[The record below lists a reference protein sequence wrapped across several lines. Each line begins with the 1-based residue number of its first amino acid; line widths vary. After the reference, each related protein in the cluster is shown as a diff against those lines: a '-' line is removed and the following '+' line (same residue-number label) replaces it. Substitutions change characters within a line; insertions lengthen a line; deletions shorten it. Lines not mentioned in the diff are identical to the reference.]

1 MNDWQQHSRI
11 MTYVDQF
18 HKDLG
23 ALVTL
28 IEQLMLDRG
37 YVSLPSAGN
46 RASWGMSSHIER
58 PDAWRVPNLSRMFMP
73 EDSTSFSQTPFY
85 FINLETGTA
94 FDFPPVICGRLLHP
108 PLTENEV
115 YMGAY
120 NTAGFKSLTHKR
132 PSWRHLAVEQGWTVI
147 EPAFKSQATQARVF
161 LLNLFD
167 LGNKGAVLQN
177 IVVPLTEDVSLDEAL
192 TIPRH
197 PVPGAGNG
205 GA

>member
-1 MNDWQQHSRI
+1 MNDWQQHIKI

-28 IEQLMLDRG
+28 IEQLMLDRS
-37 YVSLPSAGN
+37 YISLPSAGN

-58 PDAWRVPNLSRMFMP
+58 PDAWRVPNLSRLFIP
-73 EDSTSFSQTPFY
+73 EDSDTVIQTPFY
-85 FINLETGTA
+85 FINLETGTD
-94 FDFPPVICGRLLHP
+94 FDFPPVICGRLIHP
-108 PLTENEV
+108 PLTEIEV

-120 NTAGFKSLTHKR
+120 NTAGFKSLTQKR
-132 PSWRHLAVEQGWTVI
+132 PSWRHLAVEQGWTVT
-147 EPAFKSQATQARVF
+147 EPAFKSRASQARVY

-167 LGNKGAVLQN
+167 LRNKEAVLEN
-177 IVVPLTEDVSLDEAL
+177 IVFPLTEEVDLDTAL

-197 PVPGAGNG
+197 PVPGTR

>member
-1 MNDWQQHSRI
+1 MNDWQHYTSI

-18 HKDLG
+18 HKDIG
-23 ALVTL
+23 ALVAL

-58 PDAWRVPNLSRMFMP
+58 PDAWRVPNLSRLFMP
-73 EDSTSFSQTPFY
+73 EDSHTFSQTPFY

-94 FDFPPVICGRLLHP
+94 FDFPPVICGRLIHP

-120 NTAGFKSLTHKR
+120 NTGGLKTLAHRK
-132 PSWRHLAVEQGWTVI
+132 PSWRYVVVEKGWTVM
-147 EPAFKSQATQARVF
+147 EPAFKCRATQARVF

-167 LGNKGAVLQN
+167 LRNKETVLEN
-177 IVVPLTEDVSLDEAL
+177 IIIPLTDEVDLDEIL

-197 PVPGAGNG
+197 PIPGTG